1 MGGLFPGDREVC
13 SSQGESQTLS
23 SLTCKRKSESESRSV
38 VSDSLQPHGLVMSD
52 SLQPH
57 GLYSLWNSPGQNTN
71 VGSRSLLQGI
81 FPTQGLK
88 PGLPHCRRI
97 LYPLSHKRSP
107 RILEWIAYPFSRA
120 SSQPRNRTGISCRWI
135 FLIAQLVK
143 NPPAKGGDSNTCF
156 HQLLRVSKCG
166 CRWMQ
171 PASNSLLPLN
181 WQGLA
186 RALCLHSPGGWAGA
200 NHGRSREAMLHSV
213 RKAILR
219 RKE

>member
-1 MGGLFPGDREVC
+1 MGGLFPGDRDVC

-23 SLTCKRKSESESRSV
+23 SLTCKRKSESESHSV
-38 VSDSLQPHGLVMSD
+38 VSD

-57 GLYSLWNSPGQNTN
+57 GLYSLWNSLGQNTGM
-71 VGSRSLLQGI
+71 GSLSLLLGI
-81 FPTQGLK
+81 FPNQGLK

-107 RILEWIAYPFSRA
+107 RILEWVAYPFSRA
-120 SSQPRNRTGISCRWI
+120 SSQPRNQTGISCRWI

-143 NPPAKGGDSNTCF
+143 NPPAKGGDSNTSF
-156 HQLLRVSKCG
+156 HQPLRVSKYG
-166 CRWMQ
+166 YKWMQ
-171 PASNSLLPLN
+171 PASNSPLPLN

-200 NHGRSREAMLHSV
+200 SHGRSREATLHSV

-219 RKE
+219 REE